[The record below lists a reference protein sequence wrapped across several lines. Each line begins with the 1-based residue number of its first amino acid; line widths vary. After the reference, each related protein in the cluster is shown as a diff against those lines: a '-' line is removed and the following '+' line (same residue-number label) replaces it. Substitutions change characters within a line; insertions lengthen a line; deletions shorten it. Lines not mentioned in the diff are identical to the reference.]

1 VIQRPLLRNVKGF
14 CGPVGAD
21 NLTTVADNL
30 GGDESSV
37 ANPASHVENSH
48 TGLDSRVQKELTRKR
63 FKRARLGLKALQL
76 TIGMP

>member
-1 VIQRPLLRNVKGF
+1 VIKRPLPRNLKGF

-30 GGDESSV
+30 GGNESSV
-37 ANPASHVENSH
+37 ANAASHVENSH
-48 TGLDSRVQKELTRKR
+48 TGLDSCVQKELARKR
-63 FKRARLGLKALQL
+63 FKRAGLGLEALQL